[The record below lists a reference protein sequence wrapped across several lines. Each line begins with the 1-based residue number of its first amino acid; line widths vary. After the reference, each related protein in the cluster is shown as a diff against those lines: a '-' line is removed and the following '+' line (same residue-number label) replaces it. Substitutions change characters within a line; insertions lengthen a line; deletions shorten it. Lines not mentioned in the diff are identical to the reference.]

1 MLKENSGSDLTAT
14 LEKLKH
20 FLPAQAPLKDFIHH
34 NTLHAF
40 QQDHFLDGL
49 NKAHEIFG
57 YKVFLTIQEYRALY
71 KEGKINPACLDR
83 VLNEQKTDDTIFWR
97 SLMISKKY
105 PDDIQPR
112 IGQLR
117 TNWKSFFKIDL
128 DSLVHPTLF
137 RVIGSYL
144 DQGISIWQFPTSEN
158 GFLDS
163 IKELEKSSLVSFFR
177 TNRVKEMLLKED
189 LSLEKL
195 LNILV
200 GQPSLFE
207 HYLFDQQFAHPGWS
221 GIVAVIDENPNA
233 LIDAKKITFEEFVI
247 FEMLLEIDALDDYFG
262 TIWSPLGLKL
272 EVLPKN
278 LFSAIELKESSEIK
292 RLWQQAYEWTY
303 YDEVLKGI
311 QINAVNKAIE
321 HTAISRSFQAL
332 FCIDDRECSI
342 RRHIEI
348 EDANCET
355 FGTAGFFGVEFY
367 FQPEHGKFYTK
378 VCPAPIT
385 PTYLIKEIENTNRQK
400 KDFHF
405 GKHSHGL
412 LGGWL
417 MTHTLGF
424 WSALRLFFTVFK
436 PAQSASSVTSFRH
449 MDKHSI
455 LTIENINGER
465 SEDGLQIGYTVDEMT
480 DRIENLLRSI
490 GLTSNFAPLVY
501 VVGHG
506 SSSVNNTHYAGY
518 DCGACSGRPGSV
530 NARVLSYIGNHSEVR
545 DKLKARGIEI
555 PTTTQFIGALHDTSR
570 DEMVYFDLKL
580 LSVEN
585 FKAHQ
590 ENKLKFKRAL
600 TQNAKER
607 SRRFISINTH
617 KKSETIH
624 KKVKI
629 RTVSLFETRPELN
642 HATNSLAIVGRRSF
656 TENVFLDRRAFMNS
670 YNYLKDPTGTYL
682 LSILNAVAPVCGGIN
697 LEYYFSR
704 VDNQKLGA
712 GTKLPHNV
720 MGLIGVANGID
731 GDLRTGLPSQM
742 IEVHDPLRLMVII
755 EHFPSIV
762 DEVIQRNPA
771 TFEWFKNEWV
781 KLAVVNPETAEIY
794 TYQNGEFKSF
804 IPVTSK
810 ITEISASELATEIAS
825 THENLPVYLLKNSNE

>member
-40 QQDHFLDGL
+40 QHDHFLDGL
-49 NKAHEIFG
+49 NQSHEIFG
-57 YKVFLTIQEYRALY
+57 YKVFLTIQEYRALF
-71 KEGKINPACLDR
+71 KEVKINPACLDR

-117 TNWKSFFKIDL
+117 SNWKSFFKIDL

-144 DQGISIWQFPTSEN
+144 DQGISIWQFPTSES

-177 TNRVKEMLLKED
+177 TSRVKEMLLKED

-195 LNILV
+195 LKILV

-221 GIVAVIDENPNA
+221 GIVAVIDEHPNS
-233 LIDAKKITFEEFVI
+233 LIDAKQITFEEFVI

-272 EVLPKN
+272 EVLPKD

-311 QINAVNKAIE
+311 QVNAEKNASE
-321 HTAISRSFQAL
+321 HTIIPHSFQAL

-342 RRHIEI
+342 RRYIEL

-367 FQPEHGKFYTK
+367 FQPEHGKFHTK
-378 VCPAPIT
+378 VCPAPVT
-385 PTYLIKEIENTNRQK
+385 PNYLIKEIENTNRQK
-400 KDFHF
+400 TDFHF

-449 MDKHSI
+449 MDKHSN
-455 LTIENINGER
+455 LTIENFNGEQ

-530 NARVLSYIGNHSEVR
+530 NARVLSFIGNHSAVR
-545 DKLKARGIEI
+545 EKLKERGIEI

-570 DEMVYFDLKL
+570 DEMVYFDLKI
-580 LSVEN
+580 LSNEN
-585 FKAHQ
+585 YKAHQ
-590 ENKLKFKRAL
+590 ENKVKFKRAL
-600 TQNAKER
+600 TQNAQER
-607 SRRFISINTH
+607 SRRFISINTR
-617 KKSETIH
+617 KKSESIH

-629 RTVSLFETRPELN
+629 RTVSLFEPRPELN

-670 YNYLKDPTGTYL
+670 YDYLKDPTGTYL

-755 EHFPSIV
+755 EHFPSV
-762 DEVIQRNPA
+762 VEEVIQRNPA

-781 KLAVVNPETAEIY
+781 KLAVVNPETNEIF

-804 IPVTSK
+804 IPVTNEVA
-810 ITEISASELATEIAS
+810 EISASELATEIAS
-825 THENLPVYLLKNSNE
+825 THENLPVYLLKNSNV